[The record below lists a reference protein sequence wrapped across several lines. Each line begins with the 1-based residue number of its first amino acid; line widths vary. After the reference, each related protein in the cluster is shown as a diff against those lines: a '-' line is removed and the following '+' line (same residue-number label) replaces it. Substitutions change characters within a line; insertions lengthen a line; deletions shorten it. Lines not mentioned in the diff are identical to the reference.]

1 MSDPG
6 ESIPAPPAE
15 GATAEGM
22 AAAVRAAIAA
32 REDAVQAWEVLGWDA
47 LEAQAARLLARPDWR
62 DLPLAGL
69 PVGVKDIYDTADFPT
84 AYGSGIYAG
93 HRPVADAAAV
103 TRLRAAGALLPGK
116 TVTTEFAYWRPGKTR
131 NPRALSRSPGGSSA
145 GSAAAVAA
153 GMVPLAVGSQTAAS
167 TVRPAA
173 FCGIVGFK
181 PTLGRISMAGVKGLA
196 GSMDTAGVFARDVAG
211 AGLLAG
217 VLAGRPDWGRAGLP
231 ARPPALRLAPA
242 PEWQVATPEM
252 RARLEAVAEAL
263 ARAGAAVERAE
274 LPAGFGDLCEVQAR
288 IMAAE
293 AARDLAWEAHV
304 HGDRLSDA
312 LGTLIETGKA
322 MPPELQEADYA
333 ARDAAI
339 ARQEELFGTADLL
352 IAPSA
357 PGEAPDYES
366 GTGNPDLS
374 RAWTLLGLPSI
385 TLPAGT
391 GPAGLP
397 LGVQFAARRGADLT
411 LLQAA
416 AWIER
421 HLSDDA
427 D

>member
-1 MSDPG
+1 MSERG
-6 ESIPAPPAE
+6 ESIPASPAE
-15 GATAEGM
+15 RETPEAI
-22 AAAVRAAIAA
+22 AAAVCDAIAA
-32 REDAVQAWEVLGWDA
+32 REDEVQAWAALDRGA
-47 LEAQAARLLARPDWR
+47 LEAQAARLLARPDWH
-62 DLPLAGL
+62 DLPLAGV
-69 PVGVKDIYDTADFPT
+69 PVGVKDIFDTADLPT
-84 AYGSGIYAG
+84 AYGSEIYAG
-93 HRPVADAAAV
+93 HRPAADAAAV
-103 TRLRAAGALLPGK
+103 ARLRAAGALLPGK

-131 NPRALSRSPGGSSA
+131 NPRDLSHSPGGSSA

-153 GMVPLAVGSQTAAS
+153 GMVPFSIGSQTAAS
-167 TVRPAA
+167 TIRPAA

-211 AGLLAG
+211 AGLVAG
-217 VLAGRPDWGRAGLP
+217 VLAGRPDWGRVGLL
-231 ARPPALRLAPA
+231 ARPPVLRLAPA
-242 PEWQVATPEM
+242 PEWGAVAPEM
-252 RARLEAVAEAL
+252 RARLEEVAEAL
-263 ARAGAAVERAE
+263 SRAGATVERAE
-274 LPAGFGDLCEVQAR
+274 LPAGFADLCEVQTR

-293 AARDLAWEAHV
+293 AARDLASEALA

-312 LGTLIETGKA
+312 LQTLIETGKA
-322 MPPELQEADYA
+322 LPPELQEADYA

-339 ARQEELFGTADLL
+339 ARQEALFGPADLL

-357 PGEAPDYES
+357 LDEAPAFEA
-366 GTGNPDLS
+366 GTGSPDMS

-391 GPAGLP
+391 GPGGLP

-421 HLSDDA
+421 HLPDVYD
-427 D
+427 